1 MEAFNETVTKM
12 EQVSKEAKEWLFD
25 NAPKEHWA
33 ELYFEG
39 KRYGHYTSNIVES
52 LNSWI
57 LEARELPILP
67 MFETIRH
74 QLMDWFAERS
84 QLETHTMGLLVK
96 DASNRIQTMVNTR
109 ARRYHIWTVDQV
121 EYEIQSHNGEAIH
134 EYLVNLVDRTCTC
147 HAFQALGIPCAH
159 ALACIIYRKEDP
171 QMYAASFYHLD
182 SFRQTY
188 AQTIVHCRRKQ
199 PMAPLV
205 ELLPPQEL
213 DELNFH
219 GSSESEDS
227 SSDNGILPPVV
238 RRPPDRPSNA

>member
-1 MEAFNETVTKM
+1 MKLLPKWNRFQKRRKNGSLTMPQKSIGLSCI
-12 EQVSKEAKEWLFD
+12 SKA
-25 NAPKEHWA
+25 NAMA
-33 ELYFEG
+33 
-39 KRYGHYTSNIVES
+39 SNSAES

-109 ARRYHIWTVDQV
+109 TRRYHIWTVDQV

-134 EYLVNLVDRTCTC
+134 EYLVNLVDCTCTC

-159 ALACIIYRKEDP
+159 ALACIIYRKEEP

-182 SFRQTY
+182 SF
-188 AQTIVHCRRKQ
+188 
-199 PMAPLV
+199 
-205 ELLPPQEL
+205 
-213 DELNFH
+213 
-219 GSSESEDS
+219 
-227 SSDNGILPPVV
+227 
-238 RRPPDRPSNA
+238 

>member
-1 MEAFNETVTKM
+1 MPQKSIGLSCI
-12 EQVSKEAKEWLFD
+12 SKA
-25 NAPKEHWA
+25 
-33 ELYFEG
+33 
-39 KRYGHYTSNIVES
+39 HYTSNIVES

-96 DASNRIQTMVNTR
+96 DASNRIQTMINTR
-109 ARRYHIWTVDQV
+109 ARRYHIWTIDQV

-171 QMYAASFYHLD
+171 QMYVASF
-182 SFRQTY
+182 
-188 AQTIVHCRRKQ
+188 
-199 PMAPLV
+199 
-205 ELLPPQEL
+205 
-213 DELNFH
+213 
-219 GSSESEDS
+219 
-227 SSDNGILPPVV
+227 
-238 RRPPDRPSNA
+238 